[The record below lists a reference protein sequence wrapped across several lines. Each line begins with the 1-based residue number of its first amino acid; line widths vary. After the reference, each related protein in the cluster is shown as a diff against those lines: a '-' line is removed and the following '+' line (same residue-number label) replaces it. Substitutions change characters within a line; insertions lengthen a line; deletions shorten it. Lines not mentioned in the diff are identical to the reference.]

1 MIDFRAPKGMPGV
14 QGSVDI
20 WYRGA
25 AYQLG
30 RGPQGFGLWPV
41 AGPPAYPLE
50 NWPDT
55 PGGWAA
61 AWSRFTALEPPGS
74 IVHLSSPSGPRAGS
88 VRLAGPV
95 IASLLLAA
103 GVVCGAAGLFLPY
116 LSGSSLAREP
126 ADLVTHIIYLATW
139 TASALFIQF
148 GGARGR
154 AVAFLGLGTSI
165 VTFGFFLADAGSVI
179 ASGAHV
185 LGLGLVLGLVGWLA
199 CTAGSVL
206 ACRPWPAGFH
216 LRTWRAALPRGQWA
230 GAPRAVLIAGI
241 GLLSVGA
248 AATFAPS
255 WDSYTLR
262 TAAGQSQTVTAG
274 NIFANP
280 GPVIAG
286 DMAVMIAFVVLAVI
300 AAAVAL
306 RPGRLGAAL
315 LAGAAIPM
323 AAEIVS
329 ALIEINE
336 HVSAAQFGIP
346 PAQATQAGLTISAGL
361 TPVFWVYC
369 AFIAAL
375 ALICG
380 WLLAAARPRSPAAP
394 ALVTAPAGAAR

>member
-185 LGLGLVLGLVGWLA
+185 LGLGLVGWLA

-206 ACRPWPAGFH
+206 ACRAWPAGFH